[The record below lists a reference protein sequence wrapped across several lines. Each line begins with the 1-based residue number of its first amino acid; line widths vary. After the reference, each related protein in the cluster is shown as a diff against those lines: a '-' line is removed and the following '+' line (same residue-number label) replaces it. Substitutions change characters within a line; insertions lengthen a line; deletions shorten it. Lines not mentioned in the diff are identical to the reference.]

1 MRVYSKFLDILEKIE
16 KALIAISI
24 IVMIIAMT
32 DQVIMRYVFSK
43 ANSWSD
49 ELTRYLFIYT
59 VMLGAAIA
67 VRRNSHLQIDVIT
80 GRLKPRAKSIIT
92 IITTV
97 VGIIILVFL
106 TIYSFELCKQ
116 GATNTSAGLGVRMS
130 LPYLAVPIGCVLM
143 ILTSVE
149 VLFRNIVAL
158 KTGEEVQYP

>member
-1 MRVYSKFLDILEKIE
+1 MRVYSKFLDVLERIE

-80 GRLKPRAKSIIT
+80 GRLKPRAKSIVT
-92 IITTV
+92 IVTTL

-116 GATNTSAGLGVRMS
+116 GATNSSAGLGIRMS
-130 LPYLAVPIGCVLM
+130 LPYLAAPIGCVLM

>member
-1 MRVYSKFLDILEKIE
+1 MRVYSKFLDVLERIE

-80 GRLKPRAKSIIT
+80 GRLKPRAKSIVT
-92 IITTV
+92 IVTTL

-116 GATNTSAGLGVRMS
+116 GATNSSAGLGIRMS